1 MNSYNKIKLFLVDD
15 DALLLKSL
23 ELEFKEHTEFE
34 IETFATGEL
43 CIHHLSQLPDVI
55 ILDYH
60 LDGIDEN
67 AMNGIDT
74 LDQIKSI
81 NSEIPVIMLSSQD
94 RIDVAINCM
103 HHKAFDY
110 VIKSETSFM
119 RLQKNIETIF
129 KMKKMK
135 KELNWYMDRM

>member
-1 MNSYNKIKLFLVDD
+1 M
-15 DALLLKSL
+15 
-23 ELEFKEHTEFE
+23 
-34 IETFATGEL
+34 
-43 CIHHLSQLPDVI
+43 I

-60 LDGIDEN
+60 LDGVDRDAI
-67 AMNGIDT
+67 NGIDT
-74 LDQIKSI
+74 LDQIKAF
-81 NSEIPVIMLSSQD
+81 NPDIPVVMLSSQD
-94 RIDVAINCM
+94 KIDVAINSM

-119 RLQKNIETIF
+119 RLQKNIENIF